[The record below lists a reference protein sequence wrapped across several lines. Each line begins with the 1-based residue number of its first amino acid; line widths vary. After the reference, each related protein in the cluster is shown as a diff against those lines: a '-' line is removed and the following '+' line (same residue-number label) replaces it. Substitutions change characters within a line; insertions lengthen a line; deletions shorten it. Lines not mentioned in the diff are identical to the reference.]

1 MGAGVGLLQGGLGMI
16 GANQAEKAAKG
27 ERNRARAEKK
37 RLAGELEAL
46 ENSRQPIINPYEN
59 VTDLSGQMS
68 NPYANLGVATQAAE
82 FQAEQAE
89 VGLANTLDT
98 LRATGASAGGAT
110 ALAQAALASKKQIS
124 ASLELQEA
132 SNQKLVAQGDE
143 KLQQLQLAEKQRMQN
158 ADVMGKQ
165 FMFGATDRRENQRLN
180 RAAGQLD
187 NAAADERSANAAYG
201 TAQAG
206 KYGAAS
212 NMLGALGGAIN
223 PSALMGQGSSSGG
236 GGGSSLNS
244 GNLGIMGSDRRLKNN
259 IKLISKSESGLN
271 IYSFNYKD
279 YKTWGNKTYQGVMSD
294 EIPTSAVIKH
304 EDGFD
309 RVDYS
314 KIDVEFKSI

>member
-143 KLQQLQLAEKQRMQN
+143 KLQQMQLAEKQRMQN

-201 TAQAG
+201 AAQAG

-279 YKTWGNKTYQGVMSD
+279 DKTWGKKTYQGVMSD
-294 EIPTSAVIKH
+294 EIPTEAVIKH
-304 EDGFD
+304 KDGFD

-314 KIDVEFKSI
+314 KLDVEFKSI

>member
-1 MGAGVGLLQGGLGMI
+1 MGAAAPIIGFGQGILGMV

-27 ERNRARAEKK
+27 ERNRARAEKN
-37 RLAGELEAL
+37 RLAAELESL

-59 VTDLSGQMS
+59 VTDLSSELS
-68 NPYANLGVATQAAE
+68 NSYNNLGVATQAAE

-89 VGLANTLDT
+89 ISLANTLDT

-165 FMFGATDRRENQRLN
+165 FMFGARDNRENQQLN
-180 RAAGQLD
+180 RKAGQLD
-187 NAAADERSANAAYG
+187 NANADARSAEAAYG
-201 TAQAG
+201 QAQAG

-212 NMLGALGGAIN
+212 NMLGSIGGLFAK
-223 PSALMGQGSSSGG
+223 P
-236 GGGSSLNS
+236 
-244 GNLGIMGSDRRLKNN
+244 
-259 IKLISKSESGLN
+259 
-271 IYSFNYKD
+271 
-279 YKTWGNKTYQGVMSD
+279 
-294 EIPTSAVIKH
+294 
-304 EDGFD
+304 
-309 RVDYS
+309 
-314 KIDVEFKSI
+314 

>member
-1 MGAGVGLLQGGLGMI
+1 MV

-27 ERNRARAEKK
+27 ERNRARAEKN
-37 RLAGELEAL
+37 RLAAELESL

-59 VTDLSGQMS
+59 VTDLSSELS
-68 NPYANLGVATQAAE
+68 NSYNNLGVATQAAE

-89 VGLANTLDT
+89 ISLANTLDT

-165 FMFGATDRRENQRLN
+165 FMFGARDNRENQQLN
-180 RAAGQLD
+180 RKAGQLD
-187 NAAADERSANAAYG
+187 NANADARSAEAAYG
-201 TAQAG
+201 QAQAG

-212 NMLGALGGAIN
+212 NMLGSIGGLFAK
-223 PSALMGQGSSSGG
+223 P
-236 GGGSSLNS
+236 
-244 GNLGIMGSDRRLKNN
+244 
-259 IKLISKSESGLN
+259 
-271 IYSFNYKD
+271 
-279 YKTWGNKTYQGVMSD
+279 
-294 EIPTSAVIKH
+294 
-304 EDGFD
+304 
-309 RVDYS
+309 
-314 KIDVEFKSI
+314 

>member
-1 MGAGVGLLQGGLGMI
+1 MGAAAPIIGLGQGVLGMV

-27 ERNRARAEKK
+27 ERNRARAEKN
-37 RLAGELEAL
+37 RLAAELESL

-59 VTDLSGQMS
+59 VTDLSSELS
-68 NPYANLGVATQAAE
+68 NSYNNLGVATQAAE

-89 VGLANTLDT
+89 ISLANTLDT

-165 FMFGATDRRENQRLN
+165 FMFGARDNRENQQLN
-180 RAAGQLD
+180 RKAGQLD
-187 NAAADERSANAAYG
+187 NANADARSAEAAYG
-201 TAQAG
+201 QAQAG

-212 NMLGALGGAIN
+212 NMLGSIGGLFAK
-223 PSALMGQGSSSGG
+223 P
-236 GGGSSLNS
+236 
-244 GNLGIMGSDRRLKNN
+244 
-259 IKLISKSESGLN
+259 
-271 IYSFNYKD
+271 
-279 YKTWGNKTYQGVMSD
+279 
-294 EIPTSAVIKH
+294 
-304 EDGFD
+304 
-309 RVDYS
+309 
-314 KIDVEFKSI
+314 

>member
-1 MGAGVGLLQGGLGMI
+1 MGAATGILQGGLGMI

-27 ERNRARAEKK
+27 ERNRARAEKN
-37 RLAGELEAL
+37 RLASELEAL

-59 VTDLSGQMS
+59 VTDLSDQMS

-89 VGLANTLDT
+89 IGLSNTLDT

-124 ASLELQEA
+124 ASLEIQEA

-143 KLQQLQLAEKQRMQN
+143 KLQQLQLSEKQRMQN

-187 NAAADERSANAAYG
+187 NAAANERSAEAAYG
-201 TAQAG
+201 QAQAG

-212 NMLGALGGAIN
+212 GMLGAI
-223 PSALMGQGSSSGG
+223 GSS
-236 GGGSSLNS
+236 
-244 GNLGIMGSDRRLKNN
+244 GIFTPN
-259 IKLISKSESGLN
+259 KLVT
-271 IYSFNYKD
+271 D
-279 YKTWGNKTYQGVMSD
+279 PQ
-294 EIPTSAVIKH
+294 
-304 EDGFD
+304 
-309 RVDYS
+309 
-314 KIDVEFKSI
+314 

>member
-1 MGAGVGLLQGGLGMI
+1 MGAATGILQGGLGMI

-27 ERNRARAEKK
+27 ERNRARAEKD
-37 RLAGELEAL
+37 RLASELEAL
-46 ENSRQPIINPYEN
+46 EDSRQPIINPYEN
-59 VTDLSGQMS
+59 VTDLSDQMS

-89 VGLANTLDT
+89 IGLSNTLDT

-124 ASLELQEA
+124 ASLEIQEA

-187 NAAADERSANAAYG
+187 NAAADVRSAEAAYG
-201 TAQAG
+201 QAQAG

-212 NMLGALGGAIN
+212 GMLGAI
-223 PSALMGQGSSSGG
+223 GSS
-236 GGGSSLNS
+236 
-244 GNLGIMGSDRRLKNN
+244 GIFTPNALVKQN
-259 IKLISKSESGLN
+259 
-271 IYSFNYKD
+271 
-279 YKTWGNKTYQGVMSD
+279 
-294 EIPTSAVIKH
+294 
-304 EDGFD
+304 
-309 RVDYS
+309 
-314 KIDVEFKSI
+314 